1 MLPWML
7 GGLAIIGFFAWKVI
21 HDAEEYDRQ
30 TKLAKKKK

>member
-21 HDAEEYDRQ
+21 TNAEEHDRQ
-30 TKLAKKKK
+30 TKLAKKNR